1 MMRSLLLAATALA
14 LSGAAASAQTVYV
27 TPGYGYGVPAYV
39 APTYV
44 APAYVM
50 PGPAYVAP
58 TAPVYG
64 YAPGYADTYTVA
76 TPDWGW

>member
-14 LSGAAASAQTVYV
+14 LSGAAASAQIFYA

-44 APAYVM
+44 APAYMAPPPV
-50 PGPAYVAP
+50 YVVPSAP
-58 TAPVYG
+58 LYG
-64 YAPGYADTYTVA
+64 YAPGYVDTYTVG